1 MNGGCWCCLHIPYLQ
16 MVTCL
21 CMLWFFTIAY
31 NPLNGDI
38 FPSHILTILIV
49 VNTMRLDLRDLQSQ
63 AFVFF
68 VFPTTCHLEEDSA
81 KRKRT
86 DHSCR
91 QREQSCPPDLG
102 WQLETANDRHH
113 GRGVQLELSLVGKT
127 PIPRPVQSGK
137 RVSRFATPSDE
148 VTIRYAI
155 GWTP

>member
-1 MNGGCWCCLHIPYLQ
+1 MVDVGVVCIFLIYRWLRVCVCCDSSQLRIIHWMGYFSKSYPNYIKSCKHYAA
-16 MVTCL
+16 
-21 CMLWFFTIAY
+21 WFTWFAKSGIC
-31 NPLNGDI
+31 
-38 FPSHILTILIV
+38 
-49 VNTMRLDLRDLQSQ
+49 
-63 AFVFF
+63 FF

-102 WQLETANDRHH
+102 WQLETANDHHH

-137 RVSRFATPSDE
+137 RVSRFATPSEE